1 MGREIGQVD
10 VVRSLSGAYTQIW
23 VHDLYTWPEKAEN
36 LTSLRAD
43 AKSYVCSYV
52 CKKRAS
58 WGVS

>member
-43 AKSYVCSYV
+43 AKSYVC
-52 CKKRAS
+52 KKRAS